1 MEQQG
6 KASEVDG
13 AVAGRGAPSEL
24 SGVDTAEDQRGGG
37 GGGNDGGAIQKL
49 MDDEKKKTTTT
60 EEKDVKPLPHK
71 QVPQP
76 SDVYNPE
83 LERL

>member
-13 AVAGRGAPSEL
+13 AVAGGGAPREL
-24 SGVDTAEDQRGGG
+24 ARVDTAEDQRGGG
-37 GGGNDGGAIQKL
+37 GNDGGATGKL
-49 MDDEKKKTTTT
+49 MDDEKKKTA